1 MINRLPRPAKTRSRS
16 RDNSRQVVVVIAIGL
31 TLALG
36 ALISGGY
43 VAGAKRQT
51 AAAAAAAN
59 DDDIYT
65 GSILYMAYDGSAC
78 RQLLFD
84 NQNGQSP
91 TTVTSIA
98 SAPPIMGSTARS
110 GGRPTASGSSAP
122 GSAATNAVP
131 NQLRRA
137 PQNCW
142 RITRLSLD
150 FASGAAG
157 FGVV

>member
-84 NQNGQSP
+84 NQNGRIHRQRLRRLRARRLSWARRPEAVVGRPHPGHPHRVPRRLTQSP
-91 TTVTSIA
+91 T
-98 SAPPIMGSTARS
+98 
-110 GGRPTASGSSAP
+110 
-122 GSAATNAVP
+122 N
-131 NQLRRA
+131 
-137 PQNCW
+137 
-142 RITRLSLD
+142 
-150 FASGAAG
+150 
-157 FGVV
+157 

>member
-65 GSILYMAYDGSAC
+65 GSILYMAYDGSSC

-84 NQNGQSP
+84 NQNG
-91 TTVTSIA
+91 
-98 SAPPIMGSTARS
+98 
-110 GGRPTASGSSAP
+110 
-122 GSAATNAVP
+122 
-131 NQLRRA
+131 
-137 PQNCW
+137 
-142 RITRLSLD
+142 RITDNGYVDCERAAYHGLD
-150 FASGAAG
+150 GPKRWSADRIRVIRTG
-157 FGVV
+157 FRGD